1 MYGERERKL
10 TRPAAMVE
18 QMEKGRGRYPVTAVS
33 AVKQHY
39 NWRNV

>member
-18 QMEKGRGRYPVTAVS
+18 QMGKGQEGNAICCDSGTNGKGRGR
-33 AVKQHY
+33 
-39 NWRNV
+39 